1 MDIENEVYFLKEE
14 IIRLKE
20 ENEGLQQDRELA
32 GEIGKNL
39 LENNQEL
46 EKKLEEVNNN
56 YISTLGSLEEL
67 KQDNHILR
75 SRLEIEARANS
86 NHVHELEDLKEKLRK
101 EFEAN
106 EKSQQI
112 CTEKKISDLR
122 KEIESLQ
129 NDVSKHSLI
138 EIQLNEKIKKQDEL
152 LQEAR
157 KSNEELQHKG
167 RTRLESV
174 EEYIQ
179 LAAELKDERDSLTL
193 ELADCKDNQERIL
206 FDRNLLKE
214 KVEHLEEELQEKSR
228 QGQTWFNC
236 LQEARLEAG
245 ELKAE
250 LENLKADNAR
260 RNFGKQGNSLFGEVE
275 DKRLELEKKYVSL
288 HARHEGMV
296 KVHNMTKQHLQ
307 RLKNQVATLLQVKSC
322 HADASQIQRLTQAL
336 VQKEGEVKMLN
347 TKISTLE
354 KQKEESN
361 MSGRLQEFHDAFSEF
376 GDKKDYVNFLQL
388 QLEDSKKNIAK
399 LNKELQTKTL
409 LQLSETDRLRHT
421 EHQLHISESK
431 VEKLNSDNI
440 KLRLKIDDLRIKMQS
455 HSQKDAQGVSQN
467 TTSSTL
473 RKAKSAAGLMD
484 TKRISIQ
491 QSAPKKDGR
500 ENFTSKVNAK
510 ITKMEPT
517 DAKTSLVPEKAPEQP
532 SSNRE
537 RSTVMASGI
546 ESMDAKNVPSFNTS
560 RISPLSSNGVENK
573 ARIEEQREKKPK
585 VRFEAEPDH
594 IDLSETQNVKE
605 SKSSGTE
612 VLKENLKPKESYS
625 ERGNISTLTVKGQ
638 KNAPVVINVKKGET
652 KNQCPQQ

>member
-67 KQDNHILR
+67 KQDNHTLR
-75 SRLEIEARANS
+75 SRLEIEVRANS

-112 CTEKKISDLR
+112 STEKKVNDLR

-129 NDVSKHSLI
+129 NDISKHSLI

-152 LQEAR
+152 LQKAR
-157 KSNEELQHKG
+157 QNNEKLQHKG
-167 RTRLESV
+167 RSRLESV
-174 EEYIQ
+174 EEYIH

-214 KVEHLEEELQEKSR
+214 KVEHLEEELQEKAR

-354 KQKEESN
+354 KQK
-361 MSGRLQEFHDAFSEF
+361 
-376 GDKKDYVNFLQL
+376 V
-388 QLEDSKKNIAK
+388 
-399 LNKELQTKTL
+399 T
-409 LQLSETDRLRHT
+409 
-421 EHQLHISESK
+421 
-431 VEKLNSDNI
+431 
-440 KLRLKIDDLRIKMQS
+440 
-455 HSQKDAQGVSQN
+455 
-467 TTSSTL
+467 
-473 RKAKSAAGLMD
+473 RK
-484 TKRISIQ
+484 
-491 QSAPKKDGR
+491 
-500 ENFTSKVNAK
+500 
-510 ITKMEPT
+510 
-517 DAKTSLVPEKAPEQP
+517 
-532 SSNRE
+532 
-537 RSTVMASGI
+537 
-546 ESMDAKNVPSFNTS
+546 
-560 RISPLSSNGVENK
+560 
-573 ARIEEQREKKPK
+573 
-585 VRFEAEPDH
+585 
-594 IDLSETQNVKE
+594 
-605 SKSSGTE
+605 
-612 VLKENLKPKESYS
+612 YY
-625 ERGNISTLTVKGQ
+625 
-638 KNAPVVINVKKGET
+638 
-652 KNQCPQQ
+652 